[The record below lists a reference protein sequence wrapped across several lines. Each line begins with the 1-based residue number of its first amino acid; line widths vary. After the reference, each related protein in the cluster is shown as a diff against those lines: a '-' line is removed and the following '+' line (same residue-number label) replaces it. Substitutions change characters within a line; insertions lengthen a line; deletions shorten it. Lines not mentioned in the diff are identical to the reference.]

1 MSGSAAT
8 TILPPTP
15 TRASLSQSVA
25 VAWNLFS
32 LITEDGSV
40 WTVGGPGARPV
51 LEARGLASGRL
62 VMEVSEMSLPCTVQ
76 SVESLRWELPL
87 C

>member
-25 VAWNLFS
+25 VCLELVLSHNRGWQRVDSGRPWGPASSGSTRPGIGAFG
-32 LITEDGSV
+32 DGSV
-40 WTVGGPGARPV
+40 RDEP
-51 LEARGLASGRL
+51 S
-62 VMEVSEMSLPCTVQ
+62 MHSSEC
-76 SVESLRWELPL
+76 
-87 C
+87 